1 MKRRSWL
8 FVPLFAAAIA
18 FGPTLIGCSSMQ
30 AEISTPVGE
39 VSSIEPGRKPII
51 LVCPIDTVISNED
64 IAHLSRA
71 LGPLIRRD
79 LFCVQNLSVVPTA
92 DVEVPVK
99 AYFLNSNG
107 LAKQAKHHGA
117 DIITTGI
124 LRGDSSRLSIE
135 FRAYDVK
142 NGGILFAVK
151 MEDKTSRA
159 LRMQKELV
167 DRFVE
172 ALGITLSDDERARL
186 DSGYS
191 GKIDAAI
198 EYGKGLKELERNRF
212 TEALIA
218 FGNCVTLDDS
228 LAQVYAARAKVFN
241 QFNAPEKASKEL
253 ETAVAVDRYY
263 AEAWYQLNIRAAVYE
278 KRDDLAM
285 EYCYEA
291 LAIAPRYGKARLS
304 LGARLY
310 AMGNLEEAI
319 DQTEMATELLPA
331 DAMPRYNLGIFY
343 RDSGKPEVARKWFER
358 ALKVNPGFELA
369 RVELLNLRKNQGKK

>member
-1 MKRRSWL
+1 MKRRNRL
-8 FVPLFAAAIA
+8 FVPLLAAAIA
-18 FGPTLIGCSSMQ
+18 FGPTLIGCSSTKT
-30 AEISTPVGE
+30 EISTPTGE
-39 VSSIEPGRKPII
+39 SSSIDPGRKPII
-51 LVCPIDTVISNED
+51 LVCPIDTVISDKD

-71 LGPLIRRD
+71 MGPFIRRD

-92 DVEVPVK
+92 DVDVPMK
-99 AYFLNSNG
+99 AYFLNNNG
-107 LAKQAKHHGA
+107 LAKQARNHGA
-117 DIITTGI
+117 DIIAVGI
-124 LRGDSSRLSIE
+124 LRGDASRLSIE

-142 NGGILFAVK
+142 NGGIVFAAK

-172 ALGITLSDDERARL
+172 ALGITLTDDERERL

-191 GKIDAAI
+191 GKTDAAI
-198 EYGKGLKELERNRF
+198 EYGKGLKELDRKRF

-218 FGNCVTLDDS
+218 FGNCVSLDDS
-228 LAQVYAARAKVFN
+228 LAQAYAAMAKVFD

-263 AEAWYQLNIRAAVYE
+263 AEAWYQLNIRMALYE

-291 LAIAPRYGKARLS
+291 LAVAPRFGKARLS

-310 AMGNLEEAI
+310 SLGNLEEAI
-319 DQTEMATELLPA
+319 DQTEMAAELLPV

-358 ALKVNPGFELA
+358 ALKINPGFELA